1 MTTFLGILI
10 ILAMVATVAALVRG
24 IVIFLKTSDRERV
37 SSSEG
42 PSASGLQQNKM
53 MRMRILFQAIAIILV
68 VLVLMLARSH
78 GS

>member
-10 ILAMVATVAALVRG
+10 ILAMLATVAALVRG
-24 IVIFLKTSDRERV
+24 IVIFLKTSHEERLNPG
-37 SSSEG
+37 SG

-53 MRMRILFQAIAIILV
+53 MRMRVMFQAIAILLV
-68 VLVLMLARSH
+68 ALLLLVARSH